1 MISSF
6 GEGKLADHLRFL
18 LILNH
23 LYPEFV
29 SANTLEAIFFPPVPF
44 GTRIQR
50 ISEVFAKIDRKI
62 SVGSISPKRSIGNYL
77 ICHTVLK

>member
-18 LILNH
+18 LLLNH
-23 LYPEFV
+23 LYPELV
-29 SANTLEAIFFPPVPF
+29 SANTLEAIFLPPVPF

-50 ISEVFAKIDRKI
+50 VAEVFAKIDRKI
-62 SVGSISPKRSIGNYL
+62 PVGVFFFYL
-77 ICHTVLK
+77 MIDRLEME